1 MQQLKLK
8 RFELGKTR
16 TNNASP
22 HMFNFY
28 VVLPGCDTAGLPR
41 AGENSKPHLYKKST
55 KIEGPSENMCFNG
68 KTV

>member
-8 RFELGKTR
+8 LLQLGETR

-22 HMFNFY
+22 DMFKFY
-28 VVLPGCDTAGLPR
+28 VTLAGCDKAGLPR
-41 AGENSKPHLYKKST
+41 AGKNSKPHQSKKIT
-55 KIEGPSENMCFNG
+55 KLEGPSENMGFKG